1 MLKNIKIL
9 YFGLNFSKI
18 TSIIKIINYFTT
30 RGAKMKRKLLSK
42 RPNKSGRFTNSRNL
56 STRILRIIGICVANA
71 VIITAIA
78 SLIPMNSLIT
88 NLSSQQAVT
97 SADFIKAELEDFR
110 TTLEISSKTISL
122 DQNLINS
129 LSAGNHEEILKE
141 INYLAEALDIDNI
154 TVTDTTG
161 TILSSTSETDKI
173 NSNISG
179 RYTIKM
185 ALSGE
190 TLSSIDKDENSVYS
204 VNASSPILESGAII
218 GAVYTSYNL
227 DNAEIVDHLK
237 ELTGDEFTIFEGDTR
252 INTTLVQ
259 DGKRV
264 VGTTLDPKIA
274 SVVINEKKE
283 FTGRTKLFGKNF
295 ITAYYPIMSGD
306 GKEVT
311 GVMYSG
317 MDNTEIEKTFFKN
330 IINISIIAIILS
342 IIDISIIAAVLKKG
356 LKAPIE
362 KVVKAAKAIET
373 GEVDNEVLSMMNEI
387 TSNDEIGMLAR
398 SMEGAV
404 NSVQM
409 MSGDISMFHNALISR
424 DITMNV
430 DKTKHSGIYREIMNI
445 VENLFSELGNILKEI
460 KVMADGIESGSS
472 HVSSASQLLAQGSTE
487 QASATEELSS
497 TIENIAVQI
506 SENAASAEAANSL
519 SSEAGHEVTS
529 SSNHM
534 NEMVKA
540 MDNINSISKE
550 IGKIIKTI
558 DDIAFQTNILALNA
572 AVEAARAGIHG
583 KGFAVVADEV
593 RNLANKSA
601 EAAKS
606 TALLIENSITAVD
619 KGSKIAAET
628 EHALHNVVVKTT
640 EVNNIINEIAEA
652 AKKQTE
658 AISQINTGIDQISAV
673 VNANSASSEE
683 TAAAS
688 EELSAQAQSLHQMVN
703 QYKM

>member
-1 MLKNIKIL
+1 
-9 YFGLNFSKI
+9 
-18 TSIIKIINYFTT
+18 
-30 RGAKMKRKLLSK
+30 MKRKPLIK
-42 RPNKSGRFTNSRNL
+42 RSNRSSRSRNL
-56 STRILRIIGICVANA
+56 SARILKILGICVATA
-71 VIITAIA
+71 VIVTAAA
-78 SLIPMNSLIT
+78 SLLPMNSLIT
-88 NLSSQQAVT
+88 RLSTQQAVT
-97 SADFIKAELEDFR
+97 SADFMKEELENLGN
-110 TTLEISSKTISL
+110 TLKISAKTVSM
-122 DQNLINS
+122 DQTIIES
-129 LSAGNHEEILKE
+129 LSVSSHEDILNEIK
-141 INYLAEALDIDNI
+141 YLGEALDIDNI
-154 TVTDTTG
+154 VVTDATG
-161 TILSSTSETDKI
+161 TILSSTSETDKVG
-173 NSNISG
+173 SNISG
-179 RYTIKM
+179 RDTLTM
-185 ALSGE
+185 ALSGDI
-190 TLSSIDKDENSVYS
+190 SSNIGKDENSVYA
-204 VNASSPILESGAII
+204 VNASSPIFNNGAII

-227 DNAEIVDHLK
+227 DNTEFVDHLK
-237 ELTGDEFTIFEGDTR
+237 EMTGDEFTIFAGDTR
-252 INTTLVQ
+252 INTTIVA
-259 DGKRV
+259 DGKRA

-274 SVVINEKKE
+274 NVVINEKQE
-283 FTGRTKLFGKNF
+283 YTGKAKLFGKNF
-295 ITAYYPIMSGD
+295 ITAYYPIMSSD
-306 GKEVT
+306 GKTVT
-311 GVMYSG
+311 GVLYSG
-317 MDNTEIEKTFFKN
+317 MDHTEIEKIFFKN
-330 IINISIIAIILS
+330 IINISIIALILS
-342 IIDISIIAAVLKKG
+342 ILDIFIIAAVLKKG
-356 LKAPIE
+356 LKTPIE
-362 KVVKAAKAIET
+362 KVVKAASAIET
-373 GEVDNEVLSMMNEI
+373 GEVNSEVLSMINGI

-404 NSVQM
+404 NSVQL
-409 MSGDISMFHNALISR
+409 MSSDISMFHNALISR
-424 DITMNV
+424 DLTMSV

-445 VENLFSELGNILKEI
+445 VESLFSELGKILKEI

-472 HVSSASQLLAQGSTE
+472 HVSSASQSLAQGSTE

-497 TIENIAVQI
+497 TIENIAGQI

-519 SSEAGHEVTS
+519 SMEAGREVKS

-572 AVEAARAGIHG
+572 AVEAARAGVHG

-628 EHALHNVVVKTT
+628 EHALHNVVTKTN
-640 EVNNIINEIAEA
+640 EVNSLINEIAEA
-652 AKKQTE
+652 AQKQRE
-658 AISQINTGIDQISAV
+658 SIYQINIGIDQISGV

-688 EELSAQAQSLHQMVN
+688 EELSAQAQSLHEMVN

>member
-1 MLKNIKIL
+1 
-9 YFGLNFSKI
+9 
-18 TSIIKIINYFTT
+18 
-30 RGAKMKRKLLSK
+30 MKRKLLDK
-42 RPNKSGRFTNSRNL
+42 RPNRSSRLNSPRNL
-56 STRILRIIGICVANA
+56 SARILRILGICVATA
-71 VIITAIA
+71 VIVTATA
-78 SLIPMNSLIT
+78 SLVPMNTLIT
-88 NLSSQQAVT
+88 KLSSQQAVT
-97 SADFIKAELEDFR
+97 SADFMKAELEDMR
-110 TTLEISSKTISL
+110 STLEISSKTISL
-122 DQNLINS
+122 DQTVIDS
-129 LSAGNHEEILKE
+129 LTAGNQKDILKE
-141 INYLAEALDIDNI
+141 TNYLGEALDIDNI
-154 TVTDTTG
+154 VVTDAAG
-161 TILSSTSETDKI
+161 TIMSSTSETDVAG
-173 NSNISG
+173 SNISS
-179 RYTIKM
+179 RNTIKM
-185 ALSGE
+185 ALAGD
-190 TLSSIDKDENSVYS
+190 TFSSIEQDENSVYS
-204 VNASSPILESGAII
+204 VNASSPIFENGAII
-218 GAVYTSYNL
+218 GVIYTSYNL
-227 DNAEIVDHLK
+227 DNAEFVDHLK
-237 ELTGDEFTIFEGDTR
+237 EMTGDEFTIFSGDTR

-274 SVVINEKKE
+274 NLVINEKQE
-283 FTGRTKLFGKNF
+283 YTGRARLFGKNF

-306 GKEVT
+306 GKSVT

-317 MDNTEIEKTFFKN
+317 MDYAEIEKTFFNN
-330 IINISIIAIILS
+330 IIIIFIIAIIS
-342 IIDISIIAAVLKKG
+342 IIIDISIIAAVLKKG
-356 LKAPIE
+356 LKTPIE
-362 KVVKAAKAIET
+362 KVVKAARAIET
-373 GEVDNEVLSMMNEI
+373 GEVNNEVLSTINEI
-387 TSNDEIGMLAR
+387 NSNDEIGILAR

-404 NSVQM
+404 NSVQL
-409 MSGDISMFHNALISR
+409 MSSDISMFHNALISR
-424 DITMNV
+424 DLTMSA
-430 DKTKHSGIYREIMNI
+430 DKTRHSGIYKEIMNI

-460 KVMADGIESGSS
+460 KVMADSIESGSS
-472 HVSSASQLLAQGSTE
+472 HVSSASQSLAQGSIE

-519 SSEAGHEVTS
+519 STEAGLEVRS

-534 NEMVKA
+534 NEMVNA

-572 AVEAARAGIHG
+572 AVEAARAGVHG

-606 TALLIENSITAVD
+606 TAVLIENSITAVD

-628 EHALHNVVVKTT
+628 EHALHNVVTKTN
-640 EVNNIINEIAEA
+640 EVNNIINEIAEEA
-652 AKKQTE
+652 QKQRE
-658 AISQINTGIDQISAV
+658 AISQINIGIDQISGV

-688 EELSAQAQSLHQMVN
+688 EELSAQAQSLHEMVN

>member
-1 MLKNIKIL
+1 
-9 YFGLNFSKI
+9 
-18 TSIIKIINYFTT
+18 
-30 RGAKMKRKLLSK
+30 MKRKLLVK
-42 RPNKSGRFTNSRNL
+42 RPNRSSRSNRSRNL
-56 STRILRIIGICVANA
+56 SARILRILGICVATA
-71 VIITAIA
+71 VIVTAIA
-78 SLIPMNSLIT
+78 SLLPMNSLIT
-88 NLSSQQAVT
+88 KLSSHQAVT
-97 SADFIKAELEDFR
+97 SVDFMKEELKNLS
-110 TTLEISSKTISL
+110 TTLEISAKTISL
-122 DQNLINS
+122 DQTVIDS

-141 INYLAEALDIDNI
+141 TKYLGEALDIDNI
-154 TVTDTTG
+154 VVTDTKG
-161 TILSSTSETDKI
+161 TILSSTSETDI
-173 NSNISG
+173 VGSNISG
-179 RYTIKM
+179 RDAIQN
-185 ALSGE
+185 ALSGDMYKG
-190 TLSSIDKDENSVYS
+190 IGKDENSVYAA
-204 VNASSPILESGAII
+204 NASSPVFKNGAII

-227 DNAEIVDHLK
+227 DNTEFVDNLK
-237 ELTGDEFTIFEGDTR
+237 ELTGDEFTIFAGDTR

-274 SVVINEKKE
+274 NVVINEKQE
-283 FTGRTKLFGKNF
+283 YTGKAKLFGKNF
-295 ITAYYPIMSGD
+295 ITAYYPIMSDD
-306 GKEVT
+306 GKTVT

-317 MDNTEIEKTFFKN
+317 MDHTEIEKIFFKN
-330 IINISIIAIILS
+330 IIIISIIAIIS
-342 IIDISIIAAVLKKG
+342 IIIDISIIAAVLKKG
-356 LKAPIE
+356 LKTPIE

-373 GEVDNEVLSMMNEI
+373 GEVNNEVLTMINEI

-404 NSVQM
+404 NSVQL
-409 MSGDISMFHNALISR
+409 MSSDISMFHNALISR
-424 DITMNV
+424 DLTMSV
-430 DKTKHSGIYREIMNI
+430 DKTRHGGIYREIMNI

-460 KVMADGIESGSS
+460 KVMADGIENGSS
-472 HVSSASQLLAQGSTE
+472 HVSSASQSLAQGSTE

-506 SENAASAEAANSL
+506 SENAASAETANSL
-519 SSEAGHEVTS
+519 SMEAGREVRS

-572 AVEAARAGIHG
+572 AVEAARAGVHG

-619 KGSKIAAET
+619 KGSKIATET
-628 EHALHNVVVKTT
+628 EQALHNVVTKTS
-640 EVNNIINEIAEA
+640 EVNSLINEIAEA
-652 AKKQTE
+652 AQKQRE
-658 AISQINTGIDQISAV
+658 AISQIHIGIDQISGV

-688 EELSAQAQSLHQMVN
+688 EELSAQAQ
-703 QYKM
+703 

>member
-1 MLKNIKIL
+1 
-9 YFGLNFSKI
+9 
-18 TSIIKIINYFTT
+18 
-30 RGAKMKRKLLSK
+30 MKRKLLEK
-42 RPNKSGRFTNSRNL
+42 RPNRSSRLIRSRNL
-56 STRILRIIGICVANA
+56 SARILRIIGACVATA
-71 VIITAIA
+71 VIVTAIA

-88 NLSSQQAVT
+88 KLSSQQAVT
-97 SADFIKAELEDFR
+97 SADFMKAELEDMR
-110 TTLEISSKTISL
+110 STLEISSKTISL
-122 DQNLINS
+122 DQTVINS
-129 LSAGNHEEILKE
+129 LSAGNQEDILKE
-141 INYLAEALDIDNI
+141 ITYLGEALDIENI
-154 TVTDTTG
+154 VVTDTAG
-161 TILSSTSETDKI
+161 TILSSTSKDDTVGG
-173 NSNISG
+173 NISS
-179 RYTIKM
+179 RYSMKL
-185 ALSGE
+185 ALSGD
-190 TLSSIDKDENSVYS
+190 TFSSIEQDENSVYS
-204 VNASSPILESGAII
+204 VNAASPIFEGGSII
-218 GAVYTSYNL
+218 GAAYTSYNL
-227 DNAEIVDHLK
+227 DNTEIVDHLK
-237 ELTGDEFTIFEGDTR
+237 EMTGDEFTIFAGDTR

-274 SVVINEKKE
+274 DVVINKQQEY
-283 FTGRTKLFGKNF
+283 TGRANLFGKNF
-295 ITAYYPIMSGD
+295 ITAYYPIFAGD
-306 GKEVT
+306 GKTIT

-317 MDNTEIEKTFFKN
+317 MDHTEIEKIFFKN
-330 IINISIIAIILS
+330 IINISIIALILS
-342 IIDISIIAAVLKKG
+342 IIDIFIIAAVLKKG
-356 LKAPIE
+356 LKTPIE

-373 GEVDNEVLSMMNEI
+373 GEVNNEVLSMINDI

-404 NSVQM
+404 SSVQL
-409 MSGDISMFHNALISR
+409 MSNDISMFHNALISR
-424 DITMNV
+424 DLTMSI
-430 DKTKHSGIYREIMNI
+430 DKTRHGGIYGEIMNI

-460 KVMADGIESGSS
+460 KVMADGIENGSS
-472 HVSSASQLLAQGSTE
+472 HVSSASQSLAQGSTE

-519 SSEAGHEVTS
+519 STEAGHEVRS

-550 IGKIIKTI
+550 IRKIIKTI

-572 AVEAARAGIHG
+572 AVEAARAGVHG

-606 TALLIENSITAVD
+606 TAQLIENSITAVD

-628 EHALHNVVVKTT
+628 EHALHNVVTKTK
-640 EVNNIINEIAEA
+640 EVSSLINEIAEA
-652 AKKQTE
+652 AQKQRE
-658 AISQINTGIDQISAV
+658 AISQINIGIDQISGV

-688 EELSAQAQSLHQMVN
+688 EELSAQAQSLHEMVN
-703 QYKM
+703 HYKM

>member
-1 MLKNIKIL
+1 
-9 YFGLNFSKI
+9 
-18 TSIIKIINYFTT
+18 
-30 RGAKMKRKLLSK
+30 MKRKLFNK
-42 RPNKSGRFTNSRNL
+42 RSSRSRNL
-56 STRILRIIGICVANA
+56 STRILRIIGICVATA
-71 VIITAIA
+71 VIITAIT

-88 NLSSQQAVT
+88 RLSSQQAVT
-97 SADFIKAELEDFR
+97 SADFMKAELDDMR
-110 TTLEISSKTISL
+110 STLEISSKTISL
-122 DQNLINS
+122 DQTVINS
-129 LSAGNHEEILKE
+129 LSTGNHEDILNEIT
-141 INYLAEALDIDNI
+141 YLGEALDIDSI
-154 TVTDTTG
+154 VVTDTTG
-161 TILSSTSETDKI
+161 TILSSTSDT
-173 NSNISG
+173 NLTGSNISG

-185 ALSGE
+185 ALSGD
-190 TLSSIDKDENSVYS
+190 TFSSIEQDENSVYS
-204 VNASSPILESGAII
+204 ANASSPIFENGSII
-218 GAVYTSYNL
+218 GAAYTSYNL
-227 DNAEIVDHLK
+227 DNNEIVDHLK
-237 ELTGDEFTIFEGDTR
+237 ELTGDEFTIFAGDTR

-274 SVVINEKKE
+274 DIVINEKQE
-283 FTGRTKLFGKNF
+283 YTGKAKLFGKNF
-295 ITAYYPIMSGD
+295 ITAYYPIFAGD
-306 GKEVT
+306 GKTVT

-317 MDNTEIEKTFFKN
+317 MDQTEIEKIFFKN

-342 IIDISIIAAVLKKG
+342 IIDIFIIAAVLKKG
-356 LKAPIE
+356 LKAPLE
-362 KVVKAAKAIET
+362 KVVKAARAIET
-373 GEVDNEVLSMMNEI
+373 GEVNNEVLSNINEI

-404 NSVQM
+404 NSVQL
-409 MSGDISMFHNALISR
+409 MSSDITMFHNAVISH
-424 DITMNV
+424 DLTMSV
-430 DKTKHSGIYREIMNI
+430 DKTKHSGIYREIMSI
-445 VENLFSELGNILKEI
+445 VENLFSELSNILKEI
-460 KVMADGIESGSS
+460 KVMADGIENGSS
-472 HVSSASQLLAQGSTE
+472 HVSSASQSLAQGSTE

-519 SSEAGHEVTS
+519 SMEAGREVKS

-572 AVEAARAGIHG
+572 AVEAARAGVHG

-628 EHALHNVVVKTT
+628 EHALHNVVTKTN
-640 EVNNIINEIAEA
+640 EVNKIINEIAEA
-652 AKKQTE
+652 AQKQRD
-658 AISQINTGIDQISAV
+658 AISEINIGIDQISGV

-688 EELSAQAQSLHQMVN
+688 EELSAQAQSLHEMVN